1 MINHIEDGQFNK
13 FTHQSGDYLGLTPA
27 QHQSICAVGF
37 PGVSHSIEWL
47 NTDEGNKSLALLIKN
62 LHSFSSSLH
71 LSGFPHMAALLRSQE
86 ELLHKNAAE
95 HLAVFERIQTY
106 RPDLMQIRI
115 TIENYIK

>member
-1 MINHIEDGQFNK
+1 MRNLLKNTQSNN
-13 FTHQSGDYLGLTPA
+13 FTHQSDDYLGLTHA

-37 PGVSHSIEWL
+37 PGVSQSIEWL
-47 NTDEGNKSLALLIKN
+47 HTDEGNESLALLIKN
-62 LHSFSSSLH
+62 LHSLSSSLH
-71 LSGFPHMAALLRSQE
+71 LSGFPHMAALLRSHE

-106 RPDLMQIRI
+106 RPDLLQIKI